1 MAFPLE
7 LDHVVMFAG
16 VDAPEAQ
23 TLEALGLTGFGGTT
37 LHGDLGT
44 ASTSFF
50 FENTYLELLWVH
62 DPAAAARTFLPLD
75 FDLQA
80 RTTWRTTGAVPFG
93 IMLRRRA
100 GATEPI
106 PFPTRQ
112 LKAAWMPGEVV
123 IHFAAGNLGEPYY
136 GVVPPDLA
144 YPAFQPTIPPLRH
157 KLGVKQLTGIK
168 FTLPAGEYSLLAALL
183 EANGVADFVVGAA
196 PYLALEFDGGAQGQV
211 VDAGDVLPLRLVC

>member
-7 LDHVVMFAG
+7 LDHVVLFAG

-23 TLEALGLTGFGGTT
+23 TLGALGLTGFGGTT

-50 FENTYLELLWVH
+50 FENTYLELLWVN
-62 DPAAAARTFLPLD
+62 DPAAAARTFLPLE

-80 RTTWRTTGAVPFG
+80 RTNWRTTGAVPFG
-93 IMLRRRA
+93 IMLRRTA

-112 LKAAWMPGEVV
+112 LKAAWMPGDVV
-123 IHFAAGNLGEPYY
+123 IHFAAGNLAEPYY

-144 YPAFQPTIPPLRH
+144 YTTFQSTIPALRH
-157 KLGVKQLTGIK
+157 RLGVKRLTGIK
-168 FTLPAGEYSLLAALL
+168 FTLPTAEYSSLAALL
-183 EANGVADFVVGAA
+183 AANAVAGFMAGAA
-196 PYLALEFDGGAQGQV
+196 PYLELEFDGGAQGRV
-211 VDAGDVLPLRLVC
+211 VDAGDVLPLRLAC